1 MRSTER
7 KVGGIVGRRGNEV
20 RGLGLGRE
28 EKDSKRLKRMNL
40 IELKRERGGC
50 IEEVKDECK
59 GRMLKEGGKRC
70 RG

>member
-1 MRSTER
+1 M
-7 KVGGIVGRRGNEV
+7 GGIVGRRGNEV

-40 IELKRERGGC
+40 IELKRERGGGY

-59 GRMLKEGGKRC
+59 GRMLKEGGKRG